1 MQTRSHAGIFKP
13 NPKYALTSKSPTT
26 QPAISPIPKSVRT
39 LQDPHWRAAMADEF
53 GALQCN
59 HTWRLVDRPLGAN
72 IISRKWVFNHKL
84 KPDGS
89 LEHYKA
95 RWVVRGFMQRP
106 GVDFGETFTPVVKP
120 ATIQTVLTIAASKN
134 WPTKQLLHQR
144 TGQPNNWMSPMLSY
158 TVISRNMSFVSS
170 RPVLSIHR
178 NPTPSVY

>member
-13 NPKYALTSKSPTT
+13 NPKYALTSKSSTT
-26 QPAISPIPKSVRT
+26 QPTISPIPKSVRT
-39 LQDPHWRAAMADEF
+39 LQDPHWRATMADEF

-95 RWVVRGFMQRP
+95 QWVVRGFMQRP

-134 WPTKQLLHQR
+134 WPTKQLDVSNAFLHCH
-144 TGQPNNWMSPMLSY
+144 L
-158 TVISRNMSFVSS
+158 
-170 RPVLSIHR
+170 
-178 NPTPSVY
+178 